1 MKKRLV
7 SMLLLTAM
15 LSMTGCAGAGTP
27 IDEVSDSQ
35 AVVREASE
43 ININTNMHMASIMD
57 QLSDATP
64 EDNILLSG
72 TSINMALG
80 MTMQGADGD
89 SLSALEDFYGAD
101 AGDVADYANSLMTR
115 YDKIK
120 GVDVKMSNAIYCDEN
135 NVFTDEYVKKL
146 KDKYRADSSA
156 LPFHSSPESSADAIN
171 DFCNDSTDGMIP
183 EIVSSD
189 IVNQSDAILVN
200 AIYFNGKWAKKFED
214 HQVNDFEFNNISGQV
229 TTVKGMS
236 AKTTDT
242 YVNDNAMAFS
252 YAYKDDSIVFIGVLP
267 DESICDDNGNFNI
280 SDINIDDLLQSH
292 IKQNAYF
299 TVPKFSLECN
309 SILDDALKNE
319 GLGSLYE
326 NYDLTSMAEAP
337 LSVSTV
343 IHKVKVEI
351 DEEGTKA
358 AAATAVATTKNAV
371 EVESFIEIR
380 LDRPF
385 AFMVYDKEA
394 DEVLFMGKVVT
405 L

>member
-15 LSMTGCAGAGTP
+15 LSMTGCEGAGTP

-43 ININTNMHMASIMD
+43 IDINTNMHMASIMD
-57 QLSDATP
+57 QLSEATP

-80 MTMQGADGD
+80 MTMQGASGE
-89 SLSALEDFYGAD
+89 SLSQLQDFYGAD
-101 AGDVADYANSLMTR
+101 ADEMAGYASSLMAR
-115 YDKIK
+115 YDKLK
-120 GVDVKMSNAIYCDEN
+120 NVEVKLSNGIYCDEGE
-135 NVFTDEYVKKL
+135 VFTEEYRKKL
-146 KDKYRADSSA
+146 KDMYRADA
-156 LPFHSSPESSADAIN
+156 LELPFHSNSGSSAKVIN
-171 DFCNDSTDGMIP
+171 DFCDGNTDGMIP
-183 EIVSSD
+183 TIVTPD
-189 IVNQSDAILVN
+189 IVAQSDAILVN
-200 AIYFNGKWAKKFED
+200 ALYFNGKWAKKFED

-280 SDINIDDLLQSH
+280 SDIDIDDLLQSH

-299 TVPKFSLECN
+299 TVPKFSLEYGTT
-309 SILDDALKNE
+309 LDAALKDQ
-319 GLGSLYE
+319 GLSSLYS
-326 NYDLTSMAEAP
+326 NYDLTGMTENP
-337 LSVSTV
+337 QKVSTV

-358 AAATAVATTKNAV
+358 AAATAVATTKNAL